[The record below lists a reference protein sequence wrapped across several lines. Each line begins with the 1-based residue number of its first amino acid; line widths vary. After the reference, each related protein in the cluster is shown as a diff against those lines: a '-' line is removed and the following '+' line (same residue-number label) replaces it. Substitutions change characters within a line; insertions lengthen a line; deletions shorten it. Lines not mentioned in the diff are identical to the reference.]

1 MTSRREHPTNAPG
14 APPAH
19 RAGRTTHHHAAHTV
33 AGCDDADLNGLF
45 TYCLSVLCEHESALA
60 ALGEALALAD
70 RRRARGRAPEGE
82 HALRPW
88 LYALARWVC
97 ARRLADQRAG
107 EREEHGASAAR
118 ECAAGPA
125 VARRGA
131 GTRAAGRPPA
141 PAASPSVRAVRAVP
155 PASPTA
161 ERAALLGDSRPGP
174 AGHLPSSVRRHRELA
189 ALAWPEAAG
198 ISPGQREALELS
210 VRHGLSAA
218 QIAAVLS
225 LSTAE
230 TEELLLNAACEV
242 ERTRAALHVV
252 ESGGCAVVARLAG
265 DERLLLGTALRR
277 ELVEHVDDCPQCR
290 RAAERA
296 MAGVSW
302 PGTAPASAALAVVA
316 VPRPAVEAAVA
327 LARRARVQR
336 TPRFDRAGY
345 PQCENV
351 RPARRDRLRSRA
363 LTSTVVAAVLA
374 APVVA
379 LWAAYRGA
387 PVTGAPQA
395 DRSATA
401 PDTADGS
408 RAGGRDGGAGGPG
421 TVAPPTGSRAWR
433 AAPDGAAAGPAGRAA
448 ASRSHGMEPPVRG
461 PGAPS
466 APRVGRPAS
475 EPAAAPHRSVP
486 VSRPAAA
493 APDSAAASPSGGG
506 APSGGSPADSGPLSG
521 SSAAASTATPSAAEP
536 PPATSRPAFADIGP
550 SGPPRAPSGSPS

>member
-45 TYCLSVLCEHESALA
+45 TYCLSALGEHESALA

-97 ARRLADQRAG
+97 ARRLADQRAR
-107 EREEHGASAAR
+107 EREECGASAVR

-125 VARRGA
+125 GARRGA

-141 PAASPSVRAVRAVP
+141 PAASPSVQAVRAVP

-161 ERAALLGDSRPGP
+161 ERAALLGDGRPGRPGP
-174 AGHLPSSVRRHRELA
+174 AGYLPSRVRRHRELA

-198 ISPGQREALELS
+198 TSPGQREALELS

-225 LSTAE
+225 LSTAAA
-230 TEELLLNAACEV
+230 EELLLNAACEV

-265 DERLLLGTALRR
+265 DERLLLGTVLRR
-277 ELVEHVDDCPQCR
+277 ELVEHVDECSQCR

-327 LARRARVQR
+327 LARRARAQR

-401 PDTADGS
+401 PDTADGG
-408 RAGGRDGGAGGPG
+408 RGGGRGGGAGGPG
-421 TVAPPTGSRAWR
+421 TVAPPAGSRAWQ

-448 ASRSHGMEPPVRG
+448 PSRSHGMEPPVRG

-466 APRVGRPAS
+466 APTVRRPAS

-493 APDSAAASPSGGG
+493 SPVGGA
-506 APSGGSPADSGPLSG
+506 APSGGSPADSGPPSG
-521 SSAAASTATPSAAEP
+521 SSSPPSTATPSAAQ
-536 PPATSRPAFADIGP
+536 PPATSRPAFADIAP
-550 SGPPRAPSGSPS
+550 SGPPRAPSRSPS

>member
-19 RAGRTTHHHAAHTV
+19 RAARTTHHHVAHTV
-33 AGCDDADLNGLF
+33 AECDDADLNGLF
-45 TYCLSVLCEHESALA
+45 TYCLAALSEHESALA

-70 RRRARGRAPEGE
+70 RQRARGRAPEGE

-107 EREEHGASAAR
+107 ERAGRPASVAR

-125 VARRGA
+125 AARRGT
-131 GTRAAGRPPA
+131 GTRAAVRPPA
-141 PAASPSVRAVRAVP
+141 PAASPLRP

-161 ERAALLGDSRPGP
+161 ERAAPFGDGGPGP
-174 AGHLPSSVRRHRELA
+174 AGHLPSRVRRRRELA

-198 ISPGQREALELS
+198 TSPVQREALELS

-218 QIAAVLS
+218 QIAAIFS
-225 LSTAE
+225 LPPAAAE
-230 TEELLLNAACEV
+230 DLLLHAACEV

-277 ELVEHVDDCPQCR
+277 ELLEHVDECPQCR

-302 PGTAPASAALAVVA
+302 PGTAPASAELAVVA

-327 LARRARVQR
+327 LARRARAQR

-345 PQCENV
+345 PQREQP

-387 PVTGAPQA
+387 PATGEPQA

-401 PDTADGS
+401 PDTAEDGWS
-408 RAGGRDGGAGGPG
+408 GGATRPG
-421 TVAPPTGSRAWR
+421 TLAPPTGPHAGQ
-433 AAPDGAAAGPAGRAA
+433 AAPDGAAAGPVGRGAP
-448 ASRSHGMEPPVRG
+448 SRSDVREPSGRG
-461 PGAPS
+461 PGSPS
-466 APRVGRPAS
+466 VPTVRRPAS
-475 EPAAAPHRSVP
+475 KPAAAPHRSVP
-486 VSRPAAA
+486 VSRPAVA
-493 APDSAAASPSGGG
+493 APSLAAASPSGGG
-506 APSGGSPADSGPLSG
+506 PPADSGPPSG
-521 SSAAASTATPSAAEP
+521 SSSAASTATPSAAEP
-536 PPATSRPAFADIGP
+536 PPATSRPAFADVAP
-550 SGPPRAPSGSPS
+550 SGPPRAPSRSPS

>member
-14 APPAH
+14 ASPAH
-19 RAGRTTHHHAAHTV
+19 RAGRTTHHHVADTAAEC
-33 AGCDDADLNGLF
+33 ADADLNGLF
-45 TYCLSVLCEHESALA
+45 TYCLAVLCEHESALA

-70 RRRARGRAPEGE
+70 RQRGRGRAPEGE

-88 LYALARWVC
+88 LYALARWAC
-97 ARRLADQRAG
+97 ARRLADQRAR
-107 EREEHGASAAR
+107 EREERGASAAH

-141 PAASPSVRAVRAVP
+141 PAASPPVP

-161 ERAALLGDSRPGP
+161 ERTALLGDGRPG
-174 AGHLPSSVRRHRELA
+174 AGHLPSGVRRRRELA

-198 ISPGQREALELS
+198 TSSVQREALELS

-225 LSTAE
+225 LSPTAA
-230 TEELLLNAACEV
+230 EELLLHAACEV

-252 ESGGCAVVARLAG
+252 ESGGCAAVARLAG

-327 LARRARVQR
+327 LARRARAQR

-345 PQCENV
+345 PQREQV

-387 PVTGAPQA
+387 PTTGEAQA

-401 PDTADGS
+401 PDTADD
-408 RAGGRDGGAGGPG
+408 GRGGGAGGPG
-421 TVAPPTGSRAWR
+421 TLAPPTGSHARR
-433 AAPDGAAAGPAGRAA
+433 AAPDGAVAGPAGRAA
-448 ASRSHGMEPPVRG
+448 PSRSHALEPPVRE

-466 APRVGRPAS
+466 APTVQRPAS

-493 APDSAAASPSGGG
+493 EPSIAAS
-506 APSGGSPADSGPLSG
+506 APSGDSPADSGPPSG
-521 SSAAASTATPSAAEP
+521 SSSVASAATPSAAEP
-536 PPATSRPAFADIGP
+536 PPATSRPAFADIAP
-550 SGPPRAPSGSPS
+550 SGPPRAPSRSPS

>member
-19 RAGRTTHHHAAHTV
+19 RAGRTTHHHVAHTV
-33 AGCDDADLNGLF
+33 AECDDADLNGLF
-45 TYCLSVLCEHESALA
+45 TYCLAALSEHESALA

-70 RRRARGRAPEGE
+70 RQRARGRAPEGE

-107 EREEHGASAAR
+107 ERAGRGASVAR

-125 VARRGA
+125 AARRGGQA
-131 GTRAAGRPPA
+131 PGRPSGPRPPPRLRSARPPA
-141 PAASPSVRAVRAVP
+141 
-155 PASPTA
+155 PTA
-161 ERAALLGDSRPGP
+161 ERAAPFGDGGPGP
-174 AGHLPSSVRRHRELA
+174 AGHLPSRVRRRRELA

-198 ISPGQREALELS
+198 TSPVQREALELS

-218 QIAAVLS
+218 QIAAILS
-225 LSTAE
+225 LPPAAAE
-230 TEELLLNAACEV
+230 DLLLHAACEV

-277 ELVEHVDDCPQCR
+277 ELLEHVDECPQCR

-302 PGTAPASAALAVVA
+302 PGTAPASAELAVVA

-327 LARRARVQR
+327 LARRARAQR

-345 PQCENV
+345 PQREQP

-387 PVTGAPQA
+387 PATGEPQA

-401 PDTADGS
+401 PDTAEDGWS
-408 RAGGRDGGAGGPG
+408 GGATRPG
-421 TVAPPTGSRAWR
+421 TLAPPAGPHAGQ
-433 AAPDGAAAGPAGRAA
+433 AAPDGAAAGPVGRGGAVPLGRPGAVRARARFAVRADGAAARVETGGGPAPFGAGVAARGGRA
-448 ASRSHGMEPPVRG
+448 EPRGGLPVRRR
-461 PGAPS
+461 S
-466 APRVGRPAS
+466 ACRQ
-475 EPAAAPHRSVP
+475 RSALREQLRGVDRHP
-486 VSRPAAA
+486 
-493 APDSAAASPSGGG
+493 
-506 APSGGSPADSGPLSG
+506 
-521 SSAAASTATPSAAEP
+521 PSAAEP
-536 PPATSRPAFADIGP
+536 PPATSRPAFADVAP
-550 SGPPRAPSGSPS
+550 SGPPRAPSRSPS

>member
-33 AGCDDADLNGLF
+33 EECDDADLNGLF
-45 TYCLSVLCEHESALA
+45 TYCLAVLREHESALA
-60 ALGEALALAD
+60 ALGETLALAD
-70 RRRARGRAPEGE
+70 RRRGRGRAPEGE

-88 LYALARWVC
+88 LYALTRWVC

-107 EREEHGASAAR
+107 ERPECGASVVR

-141 PAASPSVRAVRAVP
+141 PAASP
-155 PASPTA
+155 PASSASSASSAA
-161 ERAALLGDSRPGP
+161 ERVALLGDGSPGP
-174 AGHLPSSVRRHRELA
+174 AGHLPSSVRRRRELA
-189 ALAWPEAAG
+189 ALDWPEAAG
-198 ISPGQREALELS
+198 TSPVQREALELS

-218 QIAAVLS
+218 QVAAVLS
-225 LSTAE
+225 LSPAAA
-230 TEELLLNAACEV
+230 EELLLHAACEV
-242 ERTRAALHVV
+242 ERTRAALRVV
-252 ESGGCAVVARLAG
+252 ESGGCAVVAQLAG

-277 ELVEHVDDCPQCR
+277 ELVEHVDECPQCR

-302 PGTAPASAALAVVA
+302 PGTAPASAALPVVA

-327 LARRARVQR
+327 LARRARAQR

-345 PQCENV
+345 PQREHAR
-351 RPARRDRLRSRA
+351 RPVRRDRLRSRA

-374 APVVA
+374 APVIA

-387 PVTGAPQA
+387 PVTGEPQA

-401 PDTADGS
+401 PDTADD
-408 RAGGRDGGAGGPG
+408 GRSGGAAGPG
-421 TVAPPTGSRAWR
+421 ALAPPSGSLGGQ
-433 AAPDGAAAGPAGRAA
+433 AAPDGAAGPVGRAA
-448 ASRSHGMEPPVRG
+448 PSRSHAMEPPVRG

-466 APRVGRPAS
+466 VPAVRRPGPEA
-475 EPAAAPHRSVP
+475 AAAPHRTVP

-493 APDSAAASPSGGG
+493 VPSAAVASPSGGG
-506 APSGGSPADSGPLSG
+506 SPSGGSPADSGPSTG
-521 SSAAASTATPSAAEP
+521 NSSPAPTVTPPVAEP
-536 PPATSRPAFADIGP
+536 PSATSRPAFAGLAP
-550 SGPPRAPSGSPS
+550 SGPPRAPSRSPS

>member
-19 RAGRTTHHHAAHTV
+19 RAGRTTHHHVAHTV
-33 AGCDDADLNGLF
+33 AECDDADLNGLF
-45 TYCLSVLCEHESALA
+45 TYCLAALSEHESALA

-70 RRRARGRAPEGE
+70 RQRARGRAPEGE

-97 ARRLADQRAG
+97 ARWLADQRAG
-107 EREEHGASAAR
+107 ERAGRPASVAR

-125 VARRGA
+125 AARRGA
-131 GTRAAGRPPA
+131 GTRAAVRPPA
-141 PAASPSVRAVRAVP
+141 PAASPLRP

-161 ERAALLGDSRPGP
+161 ERAAPFGDGGPGP
-174 AGHLPSSVRRHRELA
+174 AGHLPSRVRRRRELA

-198 ISPGQREALELS
+198 TSPVQREALELS

-218 QIAAVLS
+218 QIAAILS
-225 LSTAE
+225 LPPAAAE
-230 TEELLLNAACEV
+230 DLLLHAACEV

-277 ELVEHVDDCPQCR
+277 ELLEHVDECPQCR

-302 PGTAPASAALAVVA
+302 PGTAPASAELAVVA

-327 LARRARVQR
+327 LARRARAQR

-345 PQCENV
+345 PQREQP

-387 PVTGAPQA
+387 PATGEPQA

-401 PDTADGS
+401 PDTAEDGWS
-408 RAGGRDGGAGGPG
+408 GGATRPG
-421 TVAPPTGSRAWR
+421 TLAPPAGPHAGQ
-433 AAPDGAAAGPAGRAA
+433 AAPDGAAAGPVGR
-448 ASRSHGMEPPVRG
+448 
-461 PGAPS
+461 GAPS
-466 APRVGRPAS
+466 RSDVREPSGRGTGSPSVPTVRRPAS
-475 EPAAAPHRSVP
+475 KPAAAPHRSVP
-486 VSRPAAA
+486 VSRPAVA
-493 APDSAAASPSGGG
+493 APSLAAASPSGGG
-506 APSGGSPADSGPLSG
+506 PPADSGPPSG
-521 SSAAASTATPSAAEP
+521 SSSAASTATPSAAEP
-536 PPATSRPAFADIGP
+536 PPATSRPAFADVAP
-550 SGPPRAPSGSPS
+550 SGPPRAPSRSPS